1 MKDQSKNLPNSIES
15 ALNNRLENNS
25 LRKLVDNESLI
36 DFASNDYLGLAANER
51 LHEHIKEEFNRKKL
65 KVGGTGSRLIS
76 GNSKLYTNL
85 EEKLAGIFKA
95 EATLLFNSG
104 YNANQGLISSLG
116 GKGDTIIY
124 DRLSHVCIKE
134 GAWLSKAQ
142 SYSFN
147 HNDIIDLEKK
157 ILQSTGDVFIITESV
172 FSMDGDT
179 APLFEIIEI
188 CNKYNCYLIVD
199 EAHSTGVYGER
210 GEGLICINDL
220 EEDVFARVYTF
231 GKGMGVHGACVA
243 GSGKLIQYLINF
255 SRPFIYTT
263 SLPPH
268 SVVSINS
275 SFDFLAENNHLQDY
289 LKNNVENFK
298 SSIGSMLTVSSNTAI
313 QPVMIS
319 GNTKCKQVAES
330 LQKEGLDVRAILAPT
345 VKEGTERLR
354 ISIHANHSLEQI
366 NMLSGTLIKELF

>member
-1 MKDQSKNLPNSIES
+1 MKDQTENLPKSIKS
-15 ALNNRLENNS
+15 ALEKRREKDS

-51 LHEHIKEEFNRKKL
+51 LQELIKEEFNRKNL
-65 KVGGTGSRLIS
+65 NVGGTGSRLIS

-85 EEKLAGIFKA
+85 EEKLSGIFRS

-124 DRLSHVCIKE
+124 DKLSHVCIKE

-142 SYSFN
+142 SFSFN
-147 HNDIIDLEKK
+147 HNDLIDLEKK
-157 ILQSTGDVFIITESV
+157 ILQSTGDVFVITESV

-179 APLFEIIEI
+179 APLFEIVEI
-188 CNKYNCYLIVD
+188 CKKYRCYLIVD

-210 GEGLICINDL
+210 GEGLICVNDL
-220 EEDVFARVYTF
+220 EGDLFARVYTF

-243 GSGKLIQYLINF
+243 GSEKLIQYLINF

-268 SVVSINS
+268 SIVSINS
-275 SFDFLAENNHLQDY
+275 SFDFLAENNHLQGY
-289 LKNNVENFK
+289 LKKNIENFEN
-298 SSIGSMLTVSSNTAI
+298 SIGPKITLSSQTAI
-313 QPVMIS
+313 QPIMIS
-319 GNTKCKQVAES
+319 GNTQCKQVAES

-345 VKEGTERLR
+345 VKQGTERLR
-354 ISIHANHSLEQI
+354 ISIHANHTREQI
-366 NMLSGTLIKELF
+366 KMLSDTLFNELI